1 MPISEFPIEY
11 ELPHAQATARV
22 RAFDSAAVLRL
33 SDVPSDKPLSL
44 QTNPILL
51 WDDSPAGSAIPRAQL
66 SQAVRQRLFPAWQAG
81 LPVGFLTTRP
91 RSAFQ
96 PQALDTQWMHSQY
109 SEILQQLEVEQL
121 PFLLQNPPVQ
131 PFTPKRAPIHSL
143 EKLDEV
149 QTRAAQHVNGAMLVL
164 APAGSGKTRT
174 LVTRILNLYN
184 QGVPPERLLALAF
197 NRKAREEMQ
206 QRLQAMGI
214 GQVQIR
220 TFHSLGYQIIRDTL
234 GWQYAEAQER
244 TTQHRILREA
254 LEKNVKLPRGAF
266 KSVFEQAEVAL
277 QRVKEELLNP
287 AEIRILYGEERV
299 EFAPIW
305 EHFLKLQAQ
314 AHHVG
319 FSDMVFIA
327 CRLLLRQ
334 PELRKQWQS
343 RFDFCMVDEFQDLNR
358 AQTLLMQLMAHPQSN
373 LFVVGDD
380 DQLIYGW
387 RGAEVGSVNEFK
399 QVYPTHQQLV
409 LAVNYRSSQAVIRHT
424 RWLIDHNLLR
434 VQKEIRPRT
443 QAPAGELEL
452 ALLPSLMEQARAIAR
467 WVSRILQSASQ
478 NEKAYTL
485 QDFAVL
491 FRYHIGQFPVARALD
506 ECNLAHTPID
516 ERRLFQTEVGHDL
529 HAYLQLILYP
539 EKATDKQIQRTLKRP
554 NRYLRSEVMRQI
566 TSWRQFK
573 HAFSQSNL
581 RSFEADALRELRASL
596 LLLQNL
602 AKAPDTT
609 ALNLLEWLDEQVELR
624 RWYESDSSNASIS
637 PITSTELAS
646 DEVYFDTILAIAENY
661 RTPAEF
667 LAYVEQMML
676 ETVTP
681 EMQATP
687 QHAVLLSTIH
697 QSKGKEFT
705 NVAVFH
711 ISEDNSIAHAVE
723 TVEEERRVLYVA
735 CTRAKDYLLV
745 TAQQGK
751 HSPFLPEL
759 LLNPQ
764 WQGLGLTTLAEQAK
778 LCELTLAR
786 HMAEQERLQAN
797 IAKAKGDFPAV
808 FVTDK
813 PATLAEPLAMLAQR
827 NVARW
832 EQSIANLQS
841 KEIPPLHQKLTELR
855 QEMNLRN
862 LLNPPKKET

>member
-1 MPISEFPIEY
+1 
-11 ELPHAQATARV
+11 
-22 RAFDSAAVLRL
+22 
-33 SDVPSDKPLSL
+33 
-44 QTNPILL
+44 
-51 WDDSPAGSAIPRAQL
+51 
-66 SQAVRQRLFPAWQAG
+66 
-81 LPVGFLTTRP
+81 LTSRP

-96 PQALDTQWMHSQY
+96 PQAMDTQWMHAHY
-109 SEILQQLEVEQL
+109 ADILQQLEVEQL
-121 PFLLQNPPVQ
+121 PFLLENPPVP
-131 PFTPKRAPIHSL
+131 PFTPKRNPIHSM
-143 EKLDEV
+143 EKLDEA
-149 QTRAAQHVNGAMLVL
+149 QTRAAQHVNGPMLVL

-174 LVTRILNLYN
+174 LVTRILNLSN

-206 QRLQAMGI
+206 QRLQVMGI

-234 GWQYAEAQER
+234 GWQYADAQER
-244 TTQHRILREA
+244 VNHQRILRAAVEQHW
-254 LEKNVKLPRGAF
+254 KLARGAF
-266 KSVFEQAEVAL
+266 KSVVEQVEAAV

-305 EHFLKLQAQ
+305 ESFLKLQAQ
-314 AHHVG
+314 ARHVG
-319 FSDMVFIA
+319 FSDMVFVA

-399 QVYPTHQQLV
+399 QVYPTHQQLI
-409 LAVNYRSSQAVIRHT
+409 LAVNYRSSQAVIRHS

-434 VQKEIRPRT
+434 VQKEIRPRVL
-443 QAPAGELEL
+443 APAGELEL

-467 WVSRILQSASQ
+467 WILRILQVASQ

-485 QDFAVL
+485 QDFAIL

-529 HAYLQLILYP
+529 HAYLELILHP
-539 EKATDKQIQRTLKRP
+539 EKATDKQIQRALKRP
-554 NRYLRSEVMRQI
+554 NRYLRSEIMRQI
-566 TSWRQFK
+566 TSWRQLK
-573 HAFSQSNL
+573 HAYSLGNL
-581 RSFEADALRELRASL
+581 RSFESDALRELRASL

-609 ALNLLEWLDEQVELR
+609 ALNLLEWLDEQLELR
-624 RWYESDSSNASIS
+624 RWYESDSNNASVSQIAS
-637 PITSTELAS
+637 AELAS
-646 DEVYFDTILAIAENY
+646 DDVYFDTILAIAENY

-667 LAYVEQMML
+667 LTYIEQMML

-687 QHAVLLSTIH
+687 QQAVLLSTIH

-711 ISEDNSIAHAVE
+711 VSEDNSIAHAVE

-764 WQGLGLTTLAEQAK
+764 WQGLGLTALAEQAK

-786 HMAEQERLQAN
+786 HAAEHERLQAN
-797 IAKAKGDFPAV
+797 ITKAKQDFPAV
-808 FVTDK
+808 FATEK
-813 PATLAEPLAMLAQR
+813 PATLSEPMAMLAQR

-832 EQSIANLQS
+832 EHSIANLHS
-841 KEIPPLHQKLTELR
+841 TEIEPLRQKLTDLR
-855 QEMNLRN
+855 QEIHLRG
-862 LLNPPKKET
+862 LLNLAKKEAKT